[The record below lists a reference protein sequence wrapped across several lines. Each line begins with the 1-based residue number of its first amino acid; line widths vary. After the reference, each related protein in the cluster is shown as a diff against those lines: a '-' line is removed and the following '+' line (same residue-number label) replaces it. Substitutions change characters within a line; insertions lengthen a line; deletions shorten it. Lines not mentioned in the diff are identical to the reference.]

1 MDARFA
7 RRLLPRE
14 KLLWI
19 FWLAEQ
25 IVIFSPLHCI
35 SYLAKKAD
43 ALKEHLRYR
52 LLLAGGSLDK
62 KRIGNKRQNSW
73 RPPEPFNMFPVYPAK
88 FLLIENCASL
98 LYLIE
103 VKFAYQ
109 FLQSEH
115 FLLPPGIPTE
125 QREIIDKR
133 LGKISPIAV
142 FSDGNGAM
150 AFGELAFVRGED
162 KRNVNVHWSWKTK
175 GFLKQ
180 NLPRRVGN
188 VVFATDDVRYAHLII
203 VHDNR

>member
-52 LLLAGGSLDK
+52 LLLAGGSL
-62 KRIGNKRQNSW
+62 
-73 RPPEPFNMFPVYPAK
+73 
-88 FLLIENCASL
+88 
-98 LYLIE
+98 
-103 VKFAYQ
+103 AYQ